1 MAAVLLA
8 VALQALLFAMDTW
21 PAPRALWGDEI
32 MYADLARR
40 LAAREP
46 AHIDFLWPPAYPRF
60 LAGLMVLGGGSF
72 LLARCVQ
79 VALLGLSALLL
90 RDLSLRLVGSRLA
103 ADVAAALLVLDPQVA
118 GFAHFLWPEV
128 LHLFLFLAALWILV
142 ARADRP
148 PWLALLGLVL
158 GLALLTKS
166 LLGPFLPLLLL
177 PVVVGAGLRG
187 LARVALVAAA
197 IAVTLTPTVIANA
210 RSGGPFIADSSRFNL
225 WVGLNDRSRKDLV
238 DEVVGREYQRY
249 LRSGETFAERTDA
262 LEGKIR
268 ALVRER
274 GVRRILRAQLARQ
287 YFRLLDKDSFLTDQL
302 PDGAI
307 GRQGYGYRDT
317 PRPLAALVRGWS
329 YVLYAVILAAAALG
343 LAVDP
348 PRGRSWRWAL
358 VGFLAYNLAAF
369 LFLHVKSRYRLAF
382 LPVLDMQAGAFA
394 AWCARERAPFR
405 SPSSAAWA
413 ASAAAAALALFLA
426 FGGPLLD

>member
-1 MAAVLLA
+1 M
-8 VALQALLFAMDTW
+8 
-21 PAPRALWGDEI
+21 
-32 MYADLARR
+32 
-40 LAAREP
+40 
-46 AHIDFLWPPAYPRF
+46 
-60 LAGLMVLGGGSF
+60 
-72 LLARCVQ
+72 
-79 VALLGLSALLL
+79 
-90 RDLSLRLVGSRLA
+90 
-103 ADVAAALLVLDPQVA
+103 
-118 GFAHFLWPEV
+118 
-128 LHLFLFLAALWILV
+128 
-142 ARADRP
+142 
-148 PWLALLGLVL
+148 
-158 GLALLTKS
+158 K
-166 LLGPFLPLLLL
+166 
-177 PVVVGAGLRG
+177 
-187 LARVALVAAA
+187 
-197 IAVTLTPTVIANA
+197 
-210 RSGGPFIADSSRFNL
+210 
-225 WVGLNDRSRKDLV
+225 
-238 DEVVGREYQRY
+238 RY

>member
-1 MAAVLLA
+1 
-8 VALQALLFAMDTW
+8 MDTW

-60 LAGLMVLGGGSF
+60 LAGLLVLGGGSF
-72 LLARCVQ
+72 LLARAVQ
-79 VALLGLSALLL
+79 VALLALSALLL
-90 RDLSLRLVGSRLA
+90 RDLGLRLVGSR
-103 ADVAAALLVLDPQVA
+103 VAAAVAGALLALDPQVA

-166 LLGPFLPLLLL
+166 LLGPFLPVLLL
-177 PVVVGAGLRG
+177 PVVLTAGLRG

-197 IAVTLTPTVIANA
+197 IAVTVTPTVIANA
-210 RSGGPFIADSSRFNL
+210 RGGGPFIADSSRFNL
-225 WVGLNDRSRKDLV
+225 WVGLNDRARKDLV
-238 DEVVGREYQRY
+238 DEVVGGEYQRY
-249 LRSGETFAERTDA
+249 LRSGRTFAERTDA

-268 ALVRER
+268 ELVRER
-274 GVRRILRAQLARQ
+274 GLRRILGAQLGRQ
-287 YFRLLDKDSFLTDQL
+287 YFRLFDKDSFVTDQL
-302 PDGAI
+302 PEGAI
-307 GRQGYGYRDT
+307 SREGYGYRDT
-317 PRPLAALVRGWS
+317 PRALAALIRGWS
-329 YVLYAVILAAAALG
+329 FLLYGAVLAAAALG

-348 PRGRSWRWAL
+348 PRARPWRWVLLA
-358 VGFLAYNLAAF
+358 FLAFNLAAF
-369 LFLHVKSRYRLAF
+369 LFLHVKSRYRVAF
-382 LPVLDMQAGAFA
+382 LPVLDIQAGAFA
-394 AWCARERAPFR
+394 AWCAGERAPFPP
-405 SPSSAAWA
+405 PSSAAWA